1 MLSSESCSLQSE
13 NIHFTQVQATDFA
26 LYSCRCQLILIYVPQ
41 ILISVASYGF
51 FSTLHPEFTS
61 ALFLLLWEIFLYIL
75 YFIYIHLY
83 NIYIFKY
90 FIFEFYLLSFKF
102 SRPFFFFAIPKI
114 FFLFLAPCCF
124 QVLFLLLLFCFVK
137 KRKRVWSAIPGFR
150 YLFFSISYSFFYY
163 SLSQSYLDYKILFT
177 HLLVSEAS
185 SFWRGLLQQ
194 YFQMLSYKN
203 IFTCYLCV

>member
-102 SRPFFFFAIPKI
+102 SRPFFFLPYLKY
-114 FFLFLAPCCF
+114 FFCFLPPVAFRFCFYCCF
-124 QVLFLLLLFCFVK
+124 VLLRREREYGVQF
-137 KRKRVWSAIPGFR
+137 
-150 YLFFSISYSFFYY
+150 
-163 SLSQSYLDYKILFT
+163 
-177 HLLVSEAS
+177 LVSVI
-185 SFWRGLLQQ
+185 
-194 YFQMLSYKN
+194 YFSVFLTHF
-203 IFTCYLCV
+203 FTIVSPSHIWITKFCSLTCQ